1 MKCKEICERIEASY
15 PVAYACEWDNPGL
28 LVGSDEKEVSRI
40 YLALD
45 ATESVIEARSLI
57 SPSRPAP
64 GGKPEWRQ
72 VRAVPQ
78 EDVILSLIHISVQ
91 VEAYRSLTGS

>member
-45 ATESVIEARSLI
+45 ATESVIEAAVAAKADLLI
-57 SPSRPAP
+57 THHPMIFSPIR
-64 GGKPEWRQ
+64 K
-72 VRAVPQ
+72 VN
-78 EDVILSLIHISVQ
+78 
-91 VEAYRSLTGS
+91 TGDFIGRRIIRMI

>member
-1 MKCKEICERIEASY
+1 M
-15 PVAYACEWDNPGL
+15 YAHYIFCL
-28 LVGSDEKEVSRI
+28 SI
-40 YLALD
+40 
-45 ATESVIEARSLI
+45 TRSLI

-78 EDVILSLIHISVQ
+78 EDVIRNSPFPETEGEYCPRGRTRIPDGSNAPAQSYRLDSL
-91 VEAYRSLTGS
+91 

>member
-40 YLALD
+40 YLALED
-45 ATESVIEARSLI
+45 VY
-57 SPSRPAP
+57 
-64 GGKPEWRQ
+64 KRQ
-72 VRAVPQ
+72 VMSWACREWNA
-78 EDVILSLIHISVQ
+78 
-91 VEAYRSLTGS
+91 